1 MRLKTIVVKVI
12 GVIFSVAGGLI
23 IGKVCLWNI
32 VSDFQLLVKKKTFGT
47 GNHWVPVFNSHMF
60 TLHIRIIE
68 NL

>member
-47 GNHWVPVFNSHMF
+47 GNHWVPVSIV
-60 TLHIRIIE
+60 TCLHIRIIE